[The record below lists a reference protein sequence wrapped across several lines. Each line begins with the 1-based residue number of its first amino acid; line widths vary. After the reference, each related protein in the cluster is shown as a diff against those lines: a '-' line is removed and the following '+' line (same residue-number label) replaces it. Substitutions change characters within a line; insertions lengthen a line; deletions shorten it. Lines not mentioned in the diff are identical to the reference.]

1 MPSPDF
7 SDYIDLTIN
16 DLQPEDVYNQA
27 IEYARTAL
35 PEFDPRAGT
44 VEDALLQSMSYV
56 AGEVMGA
63 INRLPNG
70 LMEGILRLM
79 GFTRSEDTFSTG
91 AVIFTS
97 IDDTGLSIPI
107 GTQVAYTETTATGSI
122 QHVFETT
129 EAAQI
134 SLGSTVSAAVPMV
147 AITTGEKPVI
157 ADGDNL
163 IILTASNKLLSAE
176 FSGTLSQGV
185 VGESDADYFARGVRF
200 LQGLSSAL
208 ATPSQISAYVL
219 TAYQEAFRATTLD
232 LTEVDALTGITI
244 FESSGLIGASLT
256 PNTTSVAPVVNSG
269 DLIRIYG
276 ATPAYFNGIFEI
288 DSVGAYPNSVIYFSN
303 SVGASTGETHTG
315 SYSLELLEGLKK
327 TTADNLGAITVVVNG
342 IEGTDISSSY
352 RTTIKSGVA
361 QKIIGGLS
369 IGVVNA
375 LILDFDVN
383 ITFGLASGY
392 SELDVRTAID
402 SQITSYLSPGSWDWS
417 DRVRLTKLTTL
428 VASVGGVEYVDEVSV
443 SLAAGEPL
451 AVQLANGDIEFLYN
465 GMLPRASVTVGVV

>member
-16 DLQPEDVYNQA
+16 DLQPEEVYTQA

-44 VEDALLQSMSYV
+44 VEDALLQAMSYV

-79 GFTRSEDTFSTG
+79 GFSRSEDTFSTG
-91 AVIFTS
+91 AVIFTA
-97 IDDTGLSIPI
+97 IDDTGLAIPV
-107 GTQVAYTETTATGSI
+107 GTQVAYTEITATGSI
-122 QHVFETT
+122 QHIFETT

-134 SLGSTVSAAVPMV
+134 SLGSTVSSAIPMV
-147 AITTGEKPVI
+147 AINTGEKPVI
-157 ADGDNL
+157 TNGDSL
-163 IILTASNKLLSAE
+163 IILTASNKLLSAT

-185 VGESDADYFARGVRF
+185 VGESDTDYFARGVRF

-208 ATPSQISAYVL
+208 ATPSQIAAYVL
-219 TAYQEAFRATTLD
+219 TTYQEAYRATALD

-256 PNTTSVAPVVNSG
+256 PSITSVSPVINSG

-276 ATPAYFNGIFEI
+276 ATPAYFNGIFTVNSVDSYP
-288 DSVGAYPNSVIYFSN
+288 DSVIFFTNT
-303 SVGASTGETHTG
+303 VGASTGETHTG
-315 SYSLELLEGLKK
+315 SYTLELLEGLKK
-327 TTADNLGAITVVVNG
+327 TTGEQLGSVTIAVNG
-342 IEGTDISSSY
+342 IEGADVSSSY
-352 RTTIKSGVA
+352 RNTIKTGVA
-361 QKIIGGLS
+361 QKIIGGISLS
-369 IGVVNA
+369 VVNA

-383 ITFGLASGY
+383 ISFGLSSGY

-402 SQITSYLSPGSWDWS
+402 TQITNYLSPGSWDWS
-417 DRVRLTKLTTL
+417 DRIRLTKLTTL
-428 VASVGGVEYVDEVSV
+428 VASIGGVEYVDEITMT
-443 SLAAGEPL
+443 LAAGEPL
-451 AVQLANGDIEFLYN
+451 ATQLANGDIEFLYN